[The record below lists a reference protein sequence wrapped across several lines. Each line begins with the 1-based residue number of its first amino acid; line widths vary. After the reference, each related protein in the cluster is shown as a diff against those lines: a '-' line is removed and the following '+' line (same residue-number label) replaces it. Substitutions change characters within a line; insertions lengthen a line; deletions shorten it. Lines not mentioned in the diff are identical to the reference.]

1 LKESIYESDI
11 YVLLDKCPLN
21 VMKKLTI
28 SPFKIYGIES
38 GFGTMLSTNV
48 LSNIS
53 LTFVI
58 TGDKELLRS

>member
-1 LKESIYESDI
+1 
-11 YVLLDKCPLN
+11 
-21 VMKKLTI
+21 MKKLTI

-48 LSNIS
+48 LSNVS